1 LSSRNSSVFE
11 SGIGTLDS
19 TGTVLTRTSVI
30 LSSNGNAVVNLPADT
45 YDIYVTILVE
55 RMVYSDG
62 TNIVAPSGVTLPISS
77 GGTGVGTAQA
87 AINTLAGGVVTA
99 GHYLRGDGTNLTV
112 SAIQAADV
120 PTLNQNTTGNAST
133 ATTAS
138 NLVGGAAGSIAYQTG
153 TNTTAMLLAGTGV
166 LVGGSTPGYTTT
178 PTLVGTNFTSIPN
191 TALSGFGVSNGI
203 ATLDSTGKLTSAQIP
218 ASLVGAVVYQGTWN
232 ASTNTPTLASGVGT
246 KGNYYK
252 VSVAGSTLIDGNSQW
267 NAGDTIIF
275 DGTTWDKIDGIANE
289 VLSISGTAN
298 QIVAS
303 ASTGVITL
311 SLPSTINVNTSGN
324 AATTS
329 QTNFSNL
336 TIGGSQVLDA
346 ANFNSYSPTLT
357 GTGASG
363 TWGISIS
370 GNAATS
376 TSATTATTAGSATTA
391 TTATNIAG
399 GAANEL
405 VLQTATGT
413 TGFLS
418 APTTTGAVATYS
430 GSALTWAIPK
440 TYYLTYTNASS
451 LRSLSGLV
459 GGEHAVVEGLGLFIF
474 VLGSTETDDSET
486 CFAAT
491 GGCWLLEAVAWD
503 VAFAYWLPD
512 FYVHDE
518 RIENV
523 ENDVTSL
530 FAFQAGF
537 ILGSFN
543 MSLTSLSALTATDFS
558 VSVVGASIGDS
569 VLVNPGN
576 SFGASSTDEAM
587 LTYIAFVSSTNTVTV
602 SIRNPSANTA
612 TIVASTWNILVI
624 K

>member
-1 LSSRNSSVFE
+1 MAFVIGDRIKETTTTTGIGPLTLLGPASGFRSFSAGVGANNTTIYSLSSRNSSVFE

-413 TGFLS
+413 TGFCQHLQ
-418 APTTTGAVATYS
+418 
-430 GSALTWAIPK
+430 
-440 TYYLTYTNASS
+440 
-451 LRSLSGLV
+451 
-459 GGEHAVVEGLGLFIF
+459 
-474 VLGSTETDDSET
+474 
-486 CFAAT
+486 
-491 GGCWLLEAVAWD
+491 LLEQ
-503 VAFAYWLPD
+503 LLL
-512 FYVHDE
+512 
-518 RIENV
+518 I
-523 ENDVTSL
+523 
-530 FAFQAGF
+530 
-537 ILGSFN
+537 
-543 MSLTSLSALTATDFS
+543 
-558 VSVVGASIGDS
+558 VV
-569 VLVNPGN
+569 P
-576 SFGASSTDEAM
+576 
-587 LTYIAFVSSTNTVTV
+587 
-602 SIRNPSANTA
+602 P
-612 TIVASTWNILVI
+612 
-624 K
+624 